1 MKTINQ
7 KIKLIDS
14 VSIITQL
21 GKREIVFDENQVHKM
36 VIDFSKFNEE
46 SVDAFDIQIVFTTP
60 ISAFR
65 NHDYSWV
72 KCNADRIANEYS
84 PKIIQLSNGV
94 IIQANI
100 TTGIWEI
107 NEKNRKVLLWRFNPE
122 MASTIAHY
130 SGSNNEK
137 VFVRANQKIDF
148 KENPALLFTTKQA
161 IEISRSKIPFSAIT
175 VFTDHCDFDTA
186 ENVSIQRAFF
196 KENTIK
202 ISKGFFLNHFS
213 KRSDNASF
221 QNDAEELTKWKV
233 DGHELCYH
241 SLSQSIKSEKDS
253 FDDFYGFVPPFSDI
267 ETWIDHGYQ
276 PYNLSLF
283 QNKKVANKVYE
294 DTLKEKN
301 IRTLWNYID
310 SGTATSGVINQLNI
324 QHFTLSSFL
333 TGNKDLKLITR
344 LQLMIK
350 NIIFHYYNDDV
361 VLLNYKNAASHFKKV
376 FFQKKAGSVLPLLNS
391 MFKLSAAILP
401 VFIFWNRNKLKPYKL
416 AKYQPILFKHL
427 IFEKEF
433 YVFQTLEMV
442 DFKKALSKKNI
453 DDLIQEKG
461 VFIAH
466 TYFSVPMSYHKGRM
480 FATPNS
486 IDVVVAKNFN
496 YLGSKII
503 SNEIWNPTLAELV
516 LYWSNFESVV
526 FDIDSKGKLFVKN
539 EYDFIYRAVA
549 G

>member
-46 SVDAFDIQIVFTTP
+46 SVDAFDIQIVFTIP

-213 KRSDNASF
+213 KRFDNASF
-221 QNDAEELTKWKV
+221 QNDSEELTKWKE

-253 FDDFYGFVPPFSDI
+253 FDDFFGFAPPFSDI

-376 FFQKKAGSVLPLLNS
+376 FFQKKAGSLLPLLNS

-461 VFIAH
+461 IFIAH
-466 TYFSVPMSYHKGRM
+466 TYFSVPMTYHTGRM
-480 FATPNS
+480 FATPNT
-486 IDVVVAKNFN
+486 IDTVVAGNFT
-496 YLGSKII
+496 YLGAKII
-503 SNEIWNPTLAELV
+503 NNEIWNPTLTELV
-516 LYWSNFESVV
+516 EYWSNFDTVV
-526 FDIDSKGKLFVKN
+526 LDIDLNGVVFVKN
-539 EYDFIYRAVA
+539 KTDLNYRKVK
-549 G
+549 

>member
-14 VSIITQL
+14 ASIITQL

-221 QNDAEELTKWKV
+221 QNDAEELTKWKE

-324 QHFTLSSFL
+324 QHFTL
-333 TGNKDLKLITR
+333 
-344 LQLMIK
+344 
-350 NIIFHYYNDDV
+350 
-361 VLLNYKNAASHFKKV
+361 
-376 FFQKKAGSVLPLLNS
+376 
-391 MFKLSAAILP
+391 
-401 VFIFWNRNKLKPYKL
+401 
-416 AKYQPILFKHL
+416 
-427 IFEKEF
+427 
-433 YVFQTLEMV
+433 
-442 DFKKALSKKNI
+442 
-453 DDLIQEKG
+453 
-461 VFIAH
+461 
-466 TYFSVPMSYHKGRM
+466 
-480 FATPNS
+480 
-486 IDVVVAKNFN
+486 
-496 YLGSKII
+496 
-503 SNEIWNPTLAELV
+503 
-516 LYWSNFESVV
+516 
-526 FDIDSKGKLFVKN
+526 
-539 EYDFIYRAVA
+539 
-549 G
+549 